1 MLTTIE
7 IVIFV
12 ALALASAGSA
22 LLAADRI
29 RRIVRRGKGT
39 ISLDDVGARA
49 GRALFNF
56 LTLAPT
62 WRTRLVPT
70 LLHAF
75 VAWAFI
81 YYLIVN
87 LGDVLQG
94 LFRGFVFLGTGP
106 IGDVYR
112 LIADVLSVGALVGMT
127 SFLVRRFAVGDS
139 RLKFRETTT

>member
-39 ISLDDVGARA
+39 IRLDDVAARA

-62 WRTRLVPT
+62 WRSTRSAASPT
-70 LLHAF
+70 SG
-75 VAWAFI
+75 W
-81 YYLIVN
+81 
-87 LGDVLQG
+87 
-94 LFRGFVFLGTGP
+94 
-106 IGDVYR
+106 
-112 LIADVLSVGALVGMT
+112 S
-127 SFLVRRFAVGDS
+127 
-139 RLKFRETTT
+139 